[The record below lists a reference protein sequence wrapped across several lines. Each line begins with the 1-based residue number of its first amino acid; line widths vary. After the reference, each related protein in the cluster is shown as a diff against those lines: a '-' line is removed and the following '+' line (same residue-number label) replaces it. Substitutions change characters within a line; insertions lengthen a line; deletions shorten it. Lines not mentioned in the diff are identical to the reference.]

1 MASRASSAGADGA
14 ATLEGRIALVT
25 GATSGIGQETAL
37 GLAARGAHVVLVGR
51 DRARAEAARKD
62 VTERSQNPHVDVLLA
77 DFASLDAVR
86 GLAREFGE
94 RYPRLDLLVNNAG
107 LVMRERILTAD
118 GYETTLA
125 VNHLAPFLLTH
136 LLRERLLASESARV
150 VNVASDAHRFVGGFN
165 FDDPM
170 SERGFGF
177 PTVVTGLRVYGMSKL
192 ANILFTIELA
202 RRLERTRV
210 TTNAVHPGGVATRLG
225 TNATGMLG
233 KLIPLAMRPFM
244 KTPEQGAATSLYVA
258 TSPAVAQTN
267 GRYFADSRERE
278 PSSGAR
284 DANAAQRLW
293 NLSCEW
299 VGVAV
304 EETRWST

>member
-1 MASRASSAGADGA
+1 
-14 ATLEGRIALVT
+14 VT
-25 GATSGIGQETAL
+25 GATSGIGQETAV
-37 GLAARGAHVVLVGR
+37 GLAARGARVVLVGR

-62 VTERSQNPHVDVLLA
+62 VTERSQNPNVDVLLA

-86 GLAREFGE
+86 GLAREFCE
-94 RYPRLDLLVNNAG
+94 RYPALHLLVNNAG
-107 LVMRERILTAD
+107 VTMTSRVLTVD

-136 LLRERLLASESARV
+136 LLRERLLASPSARI
-150 VNVASDAHRFVGGFN
+150 VNVASDAHRFTGRFD

-177 PTVVTGLRVYGMSKL
+177 PTTVSGLRVYGMSKL
-192 ANILFTIELA
+192 ANILFTVELA
-202 RRLERTRV
+202 RRLGGTGV
-210 TTNAVHPGGVATRLG
+210 TANAVHPGGVATRLG
-225 TNATGMLG
+225 TNNPGLLG
-233 KLIPLAMRPFM
+233 KLVPLMMRPFF

-258 TSPAVAQTN
+258 TSPDLAQTN
-267 GRYFADSRERE
+267 GRYFAESRERQ
-278 PSSGAR
+278 PSAGAT
-284 DANAAQRLW
+284 DADAAQRLW

-304 EETRWST
+304 EDTRWST

>member
-1 MASRASSAGADGA
+1 MAGA

-25 GATSGIGQETAL
+25 GATSGIGQETAV
-37 GLAARGAHVVLVGR
+37 GLAARGAEVVLVGR

-62 VTERSQNPHVDVLLA
+62 VVERSQNPRVDVLLA
-77 DFASLDAVR
+77 DFASLEAVR
-86 GLAREFGE
+86 GLAREFQE
-94 RYPRLDLLVNNAG
+94 RYPTLDLLVNNAG
-107 LVMRERILTAD
+107 LVMTERTLTAD

-136 LLRERLLASESARV
+136 LLRERLLASDAARV
-150 VNVASDAHRFVGGFN
+150 VNVASDAHRFARRGGFD

-177 PTVVTGLRVYGMSKL
+177 PSTITGLRVYGMSKL
-192 ANILFTIELA
+192 ANILFTVELA
-202 RRLERTRV
+202 RRLEETRV
-210 TTNAVHPGGVATRLG
+210 TANAVHPGGVATRLG
-225 TNATGMLG
+225 SNAGRLG
-233 KLIPLAMRPFM
+233 RVVNPALRLFL
-244 KTPEQGAATSLYVA
+244 KTPEQGAAMSLYVA
-258 TSPAVAQTN
+258 TSPELAKTN

-278 PSSGAR
+278 PSSAAR
-284 DANAAQRLW
+284 DASAAQRLW

-299 VGVAV
+299 VGIAV

>member
-1 MASRASSAGADGA
+1 MASA

-25 GATSGIGQETAL
+25 GATSGIGQETAV
-37 GLAARGAHVVLVGR
+37 GLAARGAQVVLVGR

-62 VTERSQNPHVDVLLA
+62 VTERSQNPRVDVLLA
-77 DFASLDAVR
+77 DFASLEAVR
-86 GLAREFGE
+86 GLAREFQD

-107 LVMRERILTAD
+107 LVMRERVLTAD

-150 VNVASDAHRFVGGFN
+150 VNVASDAHRFARRFD

-192 ANILFTIELA
+192 ANILFTVELA
-202 RRLERTRV
+202 RRLDGTRV
-210 TTNAVHPGGVATRLG
+210 TANAVHPGGVATRLG
-225 TNATGMLG
+225 TNTGGALG
-233 KLIPLAMRPFM
+233 KIVPLLMRPFF

-258 TSPAVAQTN
+258 TSPDLAKTN

-278 PSSGAR
+278 PLSTAR
-284 DANAAQRLW
+284 DADAARRLW

-299 VGVAV
+299 VGIGV
-304 EETRWST
+304 EDTRWAT

>member
-1 MASRASSAGADGA
+1 MTNATP
-14 ATLEGRIALVT
+14 TLEGRIALVT
-25 GATSGIGQETAL
+25 GATSGIGQETAI

-62 VTERSQNPHVDVLLA
+62 VTERSRNPHVDVLLA

-94 RYPRLDLLVNNAG
+94 RYPALDLLVNNAG
-107 LVMRERILTAD
+107 LVMRERVLTAD

-150 VNVASDAHRFVGGFN
+150 VNVASDAHKFVGGFS
-165 FDDPM
+165 FEDPM

-202 RRLERTRV
+202 RRLEGTRV
-210 TTNAVHPGGVATRLG
+210 TANAVHPGGVATRLG
-225 TNATGMLG
+225 TNTGL
-233 KLIPLAMRPFM
+233 LAKFAQLPMRAFG

-258 TSPAVAQTN
+258 TSPDLAKTN
-267 GRYFADSRERE
+267 GRYFAESREHQPNRA
-278 PSSGAR
+278 GR
-284 DANAAQRLW
+284 DAEAARRLW

-304 EETRWST
+304 EDTQWTT